1 LLQYLVNEADND
13 LVFQTA
19 LTTLA
24 DQVQMFLD
32 DPDLVPVARVMGA
45 AVDPQKGA
53 VDAQLTLM
61 KRAHDLDTKKALLTI
76 LHNLYKQ
83 DAQGIY
89 PASNLGDVLSELNRA
104 APGQGGDLSGTDY
117 QSILGEVKGFLV
129 DDQRGFTR
137 FLNIVKARGPH

>member
-1 LLQYLVNEADND
+1 MQYLVDEADND

-32 DPDLVPVARVMGA
+32 DPDLVPVARMLGA
-45 AVDPQKGA
+45 ALDPQRGA
-53 VDAQLTLM
+53 VDAQLTLI
-61 KRAHDLDTKKALLTI
+61 KRAHDLDTNKAFLTI
-76 LHNLYKQ
+76 ARNLYKQ
-83 DAQGIY
+83 DSDGVY
-89 PASNLGDVLSELNRA
+89 PASNLADILSELNRA
-104 APGQGGDLSGTDY
+104 NPGQGGALYGGDY
-117 QSILGEVKGFLV
+117 QSILSEVKGFLI